1 MYAVDISTY
10 LLTKKKEDKMKKLFN
25 ASKGRNAN
33 NVAALPLLSGFT
45 RNTKFLYYLAV
56 LLGALLFTGCE
67 KQAINETRNEAQP
80 LSLKMQPSVTGNS
93 DAEFLNMY
101 DGLSKQTS
109 WELQQARAATAR
121 YRDIKNAIKD
131 GYSNINVDVPNMG
144 HHFMKTSLVDA
155 TFDIRNPEILV
166 YNGLDT
172 GNPELVAVEYAVP
185 LTYPK
190 PEGFT
195 GSDDV
200 WNGTSG
206 FPFWLQHAWVW
217 KYNPDGVFNWTNPTV
232 DLD

>member
-1 MYAVDISTY
+1 MKNPLISAWRSG
-10 LLTKKKEDKMKKLFN
+10 KKTF
-25 ASKGRNAN
+25 
-33 NVAALPLLSGFT
+33 GFT
-45 RNTKFLYYLAV
+45 HAVTLFLCSAILTAV
-56 LLGALLFTGCE
+56 LFSSCQ
-67 KQAINETRNEAQP
+67 KQADEPQSTDP
-80 LSLKMQPSVTGNS
+80 LITSNAAGNNK
-93 DAEFLNMY
+93 DAKVLNMY
-101 DGLSKQTS
+101 SGLSTQTM

-144 HHFMKTSLVDA
+144 HHFMNTSLVDA
-155 TFDIRNPEILV
+155 TFDIRHPEILV
-166 YNGLDT
+166 YNGLET
-172 GNPELVAVEYAVP
+172 ENPELVAVEYAVP
-185 LTYPK
+185 LDLPM

-206 FPFWLQHAWVW
+206 FPLWLVHAWVW

>member
-1 MYAVDISTY
+1 MKKSYSSATRCNEKSFAATRSIQGIISNIIFY
-10 LLTKKKEDKMKKLFN
+10 FSLLTLIGIAFTACKKE
-25 ASKGRNAN
+25 NAN
-33 NVAALPLLSGFT
+33 TPA
-45 RNTKFLYYLAV
+45 
-56 LLGALLFTGCE
+56 E
-67 KQAINETRNEAQP
+67 EAQ
-80 LSLKMQPSVTGNS
+80 SINS
-93 DAEFLNMY
+93 HAANSEGDVLANY
-101 DGLSKQTS
+101 TGLSPQTM
-109 WELQQARAATAR
+109 WELQQVRAAVAR
-121 YRDIKNAIKD
+121 YRDINNAIKD

-195 GSDDV
+195 GSSDV

-206 FPFWLQHAWVW
+206 FPFWLVHAWVW
-217 KYNPDGVFNWTNPTV
+217 KYNPDGVFNWTNPAV